1 MAPPKSRARL
11 QPPASSVAAEGG
23 AQQVMCLHGF
33 DSSCLEF
40 RRVFPLLEE
49 AGFHPWAVDMLVR
62 IS

>member
-1 MAPPKSRARL
+1 L